1 MTKKREVA
9 KPRFPF
15 ELEAL
20 RLIQYRS
27 KTISNGNFI
36 PVPLNVMRASKLT
49 VQARLLCALLN
60 AYALNKSAFPSRSR
74 LSRDMGIGERAV
86 ADYIKELKDAG
97 LITTERRG
105 LGKTNLYFIEEI
117 TDELLNKIGTEMN
130 IETEAEQVEPENE
143 NDMKTDMQNVANQD
157 MQNVANQDRQN
168 FAHYKDI
175 KEKDIKPEKKKD
187 IKPEKESETRKRKTA
202 DEISIARVEDAEN
215 GKIDWQ
221 TLSNRDFTL
230 FFIREHNERFPT
242 KPLLFDKYSSVGL
255 IRDSFIGLFKLE
267 AEQVCKFIRDFL
279 NAYSNSPDCWGGITW
294 GMIAKNPTLLKR
306 IAGGIRD
313 ENSKSK
319 YSPKTNLGSEI
330 EDERE
335 IW

>member
-49 VQARLLCALLN
+49 VQARLLFALLN

-143 NDMKTDMQNVANQD
+143 KSWFDLGLHA
-157 MQNVANQDRQN
+157 
-168 FAHYKDI
+168 FI
-175 KEKDIKPEKKKD
+175 KIALLGVLIWWFYRE
-187 IKPEKESETRKRKTA
+187 
-202 DEISIARVEDAEN
+202 EINNIV
-215 GKIDWQ
+215 
-221 TLSNRDFTL
+221 NRTQ
-230 FFIREHNERFPT
+230 
-242 KPLLFDKYSSVGL
+242 Y
-255 IRDSFIGLFKLE
+255 
-267 AEQVCKFIRDFL
+267 
-279 NAYSNSPDCWGGITW
+279 
-294 GMIAKNPTLLKR
+294 
-306 IAGGIRD
+306 
-313 ENSKSK
+313 
-319 YSPKTNLGSEI
+319 
-330 EDERE
+330 
-335 IW
+335 